1 MRNDSV
7 DGRTCGDHR
16 PHAGHDGW
24 LSSASPSIEGRHCG
38 MIRSLAFGRIRL
50 SIIERFLMLAA
61 CGQNPG
67 SGEKGEQGPPGPQ
80 GPAGPQ
86 GPPGPQ
92 GPGGPA
98 AGNGSAI
105 RFQHVGCSTSS
116 CIVNCKE
123 GERILNA
130 IAFTPGGVIEYQDEH
145 HLTFRPKRIPAVV
158 ALACVPE

>member
-98 AGNGSAI
+98 AGNGLAI

-116 CIVNCKE
+116 CQRKLEFGVSGHDCHPV
-123 GERILNA
+123 GILNGYA
-130 IAFTPGGVIEYQDEH
+130 WPQTRSQAADS
-145 HLTFRPKRIPAVV
+145 
-158 ALACVPE
+158 C